1 MYKRLCNPLK
11 SHSFFLFGARGTGK
25 TTLMR
30 SLLEKENVFWIDLL
44 DKNEEDRYARN
55 PSLLYREVQAKSGT
69 INWVVIDEVQKVP
82 PLLDTVHRIIETH
95 EFKAPQFAL
104 TGSSARKLK
113 HGGANLLA
121 GRAFVNSLHPL
132 TLLEYGNDVDLD
144 FVLNWGSLPKIFSF
158 TNDNE
163 RQEFLRAYGL
173 TYLKEEVWAEH
184 LVQELEPFRKFLEV
198 SAQTNSEIIN
208 YSKIARDV
216 NVHENT
222 VKKYF
227 QILEDTWLGF
237 LLEPYS
243 KSVRKR
249 LRKNSKFYFFDLGV
263 KRALERTLGQSIIE
277 NTYAYGKAFEHFI
290 ILECFRLNEYFKKD
304 FSFSYLRTKDDAE
317 IDLIVDRPGQLTI
330 IAEIKSSAI
339 AQESDIRTL
348 KAFNTDIPNSKAI
361 LISRDP
367 HEQIIDGIHFLH
379 WKKAINEIMLI

>member
-11 SHSFFLFGARGTGK
+11 SNSFFLFGARGTGK
-25 TTLMR
+25 TTLIR
-30 SLLEKENVFWIDLL
+30 SMLGNENIFWIDLL

-55 PSLLYREVQAKSGT
+55 PSLLYGEVQAKAEA
-69 INWVVIDEVQKVP
+69 INWVIIDEVQKVP
-82 PLLDTVHRIIETH
+82 PLLDTVHRIIETN
-95 EFKAPQFAL
+95 EFRAPHFAL

-132 TLLEYGNDVDLD
+132 TILEYRDDYGED

-158 TNDNE
+158 NENNE

-184 LVQELEPFRKFLEV
+184 LIQELEPFRKFLEV
-198 SAQTNSEIIN
+198 AAQTNSEIIS
-208 YSKIARDV
+208 YSKIARDI

-243 KSVRKR
+243 RSVRKR
-249 LRKNSKFYFFDLGV
+249 LRKNPKFYFFDLGV
-263 KRALERTLGQSIIE
+263 KRALERTLGQTIID

-290 ILECFRLNEYFKKD
+290 ILECMRLNEYLKKD

-317 IDLIVDRPGQLTI
+317 IDLIVDRPGQPTI
-330 IAEIKSSAI
+330 IADIKSSRI
-339 AQESDIRTL
+339 AVETDIRTL
-348 KAFNTDIPNSKAI
+348 KAFMTDIPNSKAM
-361 LISRDP
+361 LISRDS
-367 HEQIIDGIHFLH
+367 HERIIDGVHFLH
-379 WKKAINEIMLI
+379 WKNAITEIMQI

>member
-11 SHSFFLFGARGTGK
+11 SNSFFLFGARGTGK
-25 TTLMR
+25 TTLIR
-30 SLLEKENVFWIDLL
+30 SMLGNENVFWIDLL

-55 PSLLYREVQAKSGT
+55 PSLLYGEVQAKAET
-69 INWVVIDEVQKVP
+69 ISWVVIDEVQKVP
-82 PLLDTVHRIIETH
+82 PLLDTVHRIIETK
-95 EFKAPQFAL
+95 EFKAPTFAL

-132 TLLEYGNDVDLD
+132 TILEYGNDYGED

-158 TNDNE
+158 NENNE

-198 SAQTNSEIIN
+198 AAQTNSEIIS
-208 YSKIARDV
+208 YSKIARDI

-249 LRKNSKFYFFDLGV
+249 LRKNPKFYFFDLGV
-263 KRALERTLGQSIIE
+263 KRAL
-277 NTYAYGKAFEHFI
+277 
-290 ILECFRLNEYFKKD
+290 
-304 FSFSYLRTKDDAE
+304 
-317 IDLIVDRPGQLTI
+317 
-330 IAEIKSSAI
+330 
-339 AQESDIRTL
+339 
-348 KAFNTDIPNSKAI
+348 
-361 LISRDP
+361 
-367 HEQIIDGIHFLH
+367 
-379 WKKAINEIMLI
+379 

>member
-317 IDLIVDRPGQLTI
+317 IDLIVDRPGQPTI